1 MQNNKLNELTF
12 KNKNSKFNYKLTS
25 FKNMSKYIV
34 LGILT
39 VFFMNV
45 AIPQDFDA
53 TVILNVDALPSD
65 AKDRLKDLKQQTE
78 DYLNKNKFADGQIYK
93 IKVTLQFNFR
103 GTNGFDGYDAQ
114 LVVISQRIV
123 DDSIKQWQPK
133 YVVAFRY
140 LDEKCSFTYNRSMPF
155 IKNDVRFDSYLSLLD
170 YYAYVVL
177 GYDEDS
183 FFPKG
188 GNKYFQKALDICNK
202 PMPDRK
208 GWTTD
213 VGGGKPSRAELVQEL
228 LNSRMDDFRLS
239 YYKYHWEG
247 VDMFYINPFNQKPAL
262 DKMLEALEKIG
273 ELKKKEVKAYNIDY
287 FFDAKAQEIGQFF
300 LSYGDKSVYDKLSKI
315 DPSHQRIYEDFKI
328 KGK

>member
-1 MQNNKLNELTF
+1 MLT
-12 KNKNSKFNYKLTS
+12 YI
-25 FKNMSKYIV
+25 KYISS
-34 LGILT
+34 I
-39 VFFMNV
+39 FFLFSFINI
-45 AIPQDFDA
+45 ASPQDFDA
-53 TVILNVDALPSD
+53 TVLLNMEALPSD
-65 AKDRLKDLKQQTE
+65 ARDRLKDFKQQTE
-78 DYLNKNKFADGQIYK
+78 DYLNKNKFADGPIYK

-114 LVVISQRIV
+114 LFVISQRIV
-123 DDSIKQWQPK
+123 DDSLKQWQPK

-177 GYDEDS
+177 GFDEDS

-202 PMPDRK
+202 PMTDRK
-208 GWTTD
+208 GWTTE
-213 VGGGKPSRAELVQEL
+213 VGSGKPSRAELVQEL

-247 VDMFYINPFNQKPAL
+247 VDNFYIYPNNQRPAL
-262 DKMLEALEKIG
+262 NTMLEALEKIA
-273 ELKKKEVKAYNIDY
+273 EVKKKEVKAYNIDY
-287 FFDAKAQEIGQFF
+287 FFEAKAQEIGQFF
-300 LSYGDKSVYDKLSKI
+300 LSYGDRSVYDRLSKI